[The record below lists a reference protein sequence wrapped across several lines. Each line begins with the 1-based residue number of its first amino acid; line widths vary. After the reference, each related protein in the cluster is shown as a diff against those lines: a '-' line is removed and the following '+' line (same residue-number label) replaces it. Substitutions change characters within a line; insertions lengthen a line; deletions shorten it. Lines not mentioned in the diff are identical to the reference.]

1 MREFRVWAAAC
12 GGMDKVALRGRKA
25 QGRKGGGGLTEIKE
39 PVGAGGEGVGFL
51 AGFDGVDFGGV
62 ELFWVG

>member
-1 MREFRVWAAAC
+1 
-12 GGMDKVALRGRKA
+12 MDKVALRGRKA
-25 QGRKGGGGLTEIKE
+25 QGRKGGGGLTEIEE